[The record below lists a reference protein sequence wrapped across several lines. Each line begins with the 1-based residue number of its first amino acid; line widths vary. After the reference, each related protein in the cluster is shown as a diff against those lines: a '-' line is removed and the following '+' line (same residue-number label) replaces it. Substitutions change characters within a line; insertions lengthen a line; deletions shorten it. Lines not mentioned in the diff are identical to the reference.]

1 MPDRYAPGHS
11 DDRDLDQQIDR
22 ALASYADQEPDPALR
37 TRILARAAEAAP
49 RSRRLWLLVPAATC
63 AAAFLIALLLHPA
76 MHPPRPV
83 PAAEPP
89 TTASTASAPQS
100 PAAVPAAPGQMIR
113 PRSVLAAHRTRRGE
127 RPAVLRDASFPSP
140 APLTAQ
146 ESIVLKFA
154 MEHPAQARQ
163 VLSSL
168 AARPIENAPLS
179 ITPIHIAALSETQQ
193 TQQWQ

>member
-1 MPDRYAPGHS
+1 MPDRYALGH
-11 DDRDLDQQIDR
+11 DDNRDLDALLDE
-22 ALASYADQEPDPALR
+22 ALASYTAAEPDPSLR
-37 TRILARAAEAAP
+37 ARIMANAAEAKP
-49 RSRRLWLLVPAATC
+49 RPRRLWLLVPAATC